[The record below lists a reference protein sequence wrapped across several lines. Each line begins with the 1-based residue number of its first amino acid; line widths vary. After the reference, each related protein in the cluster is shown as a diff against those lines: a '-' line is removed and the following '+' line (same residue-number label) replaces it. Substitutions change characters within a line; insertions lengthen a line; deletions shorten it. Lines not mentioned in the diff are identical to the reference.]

1 VLKLLRDYKISE
13 GRMKGLITLMLL
25 MVFSISGVAGTLTF
39 SKGSKS
45 KKEYESS
52 KCIAGTF
59 AVTSLK
65 AKLTIDEVCRYGKK
79 GCPSIKSKNKIYAYC
94 GDETLSECF
103 NNKSWLSM
111 DQILDVSLIKEP
123 GFITYGLN
131 KNSKDANK
139 TCGYWD

>member
-45 KKEYESS
+45 KKEYKSS